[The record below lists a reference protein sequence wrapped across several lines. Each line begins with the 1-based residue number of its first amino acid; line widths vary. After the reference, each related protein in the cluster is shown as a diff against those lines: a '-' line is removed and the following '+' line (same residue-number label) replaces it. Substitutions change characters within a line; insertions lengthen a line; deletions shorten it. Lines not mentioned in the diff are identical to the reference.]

1 MIARS
6 RKRRSG
12 AQRIRKFQ
20 RPAWTQLDWIQLPK
34 VAMPSMRVNLWG
46 GVLCAIMGLFGS
58 AAVIASQHL
67 LGDFEVSRIE
77 VEGDLVHLRPG
88 QVQARLDELLLN
100 QKTRSDLADIQAQ
113 LLSQPWISQARVRR
127 TWPDGLQIEVI
138 EQRPVAR
145 WNQTQ
150 FLGMQGDLFEP
161 IKQPLM
167 ALPSLAGPAG
177 SENRVFEQHQAWKAE
192 LAELGLELE
201 QTRLDPALGW
211 RLTLASGVE
220 IELGRLELDS
230 RMQRFAKAWRKRL
243 STTPDIARVDL
254 RYRHGLALK
263 FESENNG

>member
-12 AQRIRKFQ
+12 AKRIRKLQ
-20 RPAWTQLDWIQLPK
+20 RPAWMQMDWLGEHKLTLPK
-34 VAMPSMRVNLWG
+34 LRINLWG

-67 LGDFEVSRIE
+67 LGDFQVSRIE

-113 LLSQPWISQARVRR
+113 LLSQPWISEARVRR

-145 WNQTQ
+145 WNNTQ
-150 FLGMQGDLFEP
+150 FLGMQGELFQP
-161 IKQPLM
+161 IKQPLL

-177 SENRVFEQHQAWKAE
+177 SEHRVFSQYERWKGQ

-201 QTRLDPALGW
+201 QAQLDPALGW
-211 RLTLASGVE
+211 RLTLASGIE
-220 IELGRLELDS
+220 IELGRLELDQ
-230 RMQRFAKAWRKRL
+230 RLERFAKAWRKRL
-243 STTPDIARVDL
+243 VTTPDIARVDL
-254 RYRHGLALK
+254 RYRHGLALT